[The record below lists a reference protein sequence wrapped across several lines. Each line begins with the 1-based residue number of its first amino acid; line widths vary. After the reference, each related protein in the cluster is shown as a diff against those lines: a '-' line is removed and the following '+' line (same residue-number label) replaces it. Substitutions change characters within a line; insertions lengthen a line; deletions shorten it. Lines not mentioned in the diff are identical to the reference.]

1 MKRRKNDDDLTPY
14 LNPRTAEI
22 MRLFQKHG
30 SMDRM
35 RAAHP
40 EITDEEV
47 ANVTTE
53 LMRLMGMFGES
64 PAAKPRKTSKRAA
77 AASGAA
83 YQIKIT
89 LKGSK
94 PPIWRRVVVP
104 GNIEL
109 DGLHQVIQTAMGWTD
124 SHLHLFEIDG
134 SSYMGRDPLGGKI
147 ESHCGELDEAEYR
160 LCDVVRREKTRFR
173 YEYDFGDGWEHT
185 LLVEKI
191 IPASENPKTMV
202 CLAGKNRCPV
212 EDSGGLWGY
221 YEKLSILA
229 DPKHPEH
236 EEVLEWM
243 GEVDPAQFSIEAA
256 NRRLAQLSL

>member
-22 MRLFQKHG
+22 LRLFQEHG

-47 ANVTTE
+47 ASVTTE
-53 LMRLMGMFGES
+53 LMRLMGMFDES
-64 PAAKPRKTSKRAA
+64 PAPKPRKASKRAA
-77 AASGAA
+77 AASEAA
-83 YQIKIT
+83 YQLKIT
-89 LKGSK
+89 LKGSQ

-104 GNIEL
+104 GEIGL
-109 DGLHQVIQTAMGWTD
+109 DRLHRVIQIAMGWTD
-124 SHLHLFEIDG
+124 SHLHLFEIDDTV
-134 SSYMGRDPLGGKI
+134 YQGRDPFGGKL

-160 LCDVVRREKTRFR
+160 LCDVVREKARFR

-185 LLVEKI
+185 LVVEKI
-191 IPASENPKTMV
+191 IPASENPRTMV

-221 YEKLSILA
+221 YDKLSILA
-229 DPKHPEH
+229 DPKHPEY

-243 GEVDPAQFSIEAA
+243 GEVDPAQFDLDKV
-256 NRRLAQLSL
+256 NRELATLKP